1 MERLGLMPPN
11 TAQQGLLAKSI
22 RDGKIQT
29 KGPLPRN
36 FGANKKHPR
45 ISDDFLEVSPHLFR
59 CIWKKILKDRIARAI
74 LLCPSLKLKDVA
86 SAICEELSSVGP
98 FC

>member
-36 FGANKKHPR
+36 FGANKKHHEFGM
-45 ISDDFLEVSPHLFR
+45 IFWEVSPHLFR
-59 CIWKKILKDRIARAI
+59 CIWKTGKKI
-74 LLCPSLKLKDVA
+74 
-86 SAICEELSSVGP
+86 
-98 FC
+98 